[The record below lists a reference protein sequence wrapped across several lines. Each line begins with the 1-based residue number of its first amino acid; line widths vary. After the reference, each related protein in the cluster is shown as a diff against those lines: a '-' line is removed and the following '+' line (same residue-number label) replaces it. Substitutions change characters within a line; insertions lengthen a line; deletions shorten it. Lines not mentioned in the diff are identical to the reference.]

1 MTINRKNS
9 VVVPNKSVFWIAP
22 IAHLLLQQNFR
33 LFKMLILQSNLLAS
47 MEENRTNLLMRK
59 PEWLKTK
66 VPAGKTYI
74 AVRDIVDTHKLHT
87 ICTSGHCPNMH
98 ECWGRGTATLM
109 ILGDICTRSCGFCN
123 VKTGRPLPADFQEPE
138 RVADSVKKLNLKHV
152 VLTSVDRDDLKDGGA
167 AIWAMTIRAIRQQSP
182 GTTME
187 TLIPD
192 FDGKAELLQQLIDAA
207 PEVIS
212 HNLETVRRI
221 TPWVRSRA
229 KYDLSLKVLKYI
241 ADAGIKAKSGI
252 MLGLGETEAEVLE
265 TMDDLRAAG
274 VSIMTIGQYLQ
285 PTRNHLP
292 VKAFIHPDQFK
303 FYEEEGL
310 RRGFRFV
317 ESGPMVR
324 SSYHA
329 EKHIL

>member
-1 MTINRKNS
+1 MEDKRSNTI
-9 VVVPNKSVFWIAP
+9 
-22 IAHLLLQQNFR
+22 L
-33 LFKMLILQSNLLAS
+33 
-47 MEENRTNLLMRK
+47 RK
-59 PEWLKTK
+59 PEWLATK
-66 VPAGKTYI
+66 VPAGKSYLS
-74 AVRDIVDTHKLHT
+74 VRQIVETNKLHT

-123 VKTGRPLPADFQEPE
+123 VKTGRPLPADLEEPA
-138 RVADSVKKLNLKHV
+138 RVAESVRLMHLKHV

-167 AIWAMTIRAIRQQSP
+167 AIWAETIRAIKQLDP
-182 GTTME
+182 APTIE

-192 FDGKAELLQQLIDAA
+192 FDAKEELILQLVKAG

-229 KYDLSLKVLKYI
+229 KYDKSLKVLEI
-241 ADAGIKAKSGI
+241 LSASGVRTKSGI
-252 MLGLGETEAEVLE
+252 MLGLGETPEEVLE
-265 TMDDLRAAG
+265 TMDDMLKAG
-274 VSIMTIGQYLQ
+274 VQVMTIGQYLQ

-292 VKAFIHPDQFK
+292 VVEYIKPEQFAY
-303 FYEEEGL
+303 YETVGL
-310 RRGFRFV
+310 KRGFRHV
-317 ESGPMVR
+317 ESGPLVR

-329 EKHIL
+329 EKHLL

>member
-1 MTINRKNS
+1 
-9 VVVPNKSVFWIAP
+9 
-22 IAHLLLQQNFR
+22 
-33 LFKMLILQSNLLAS
+33 
-47 MEENRTNLLMRK
+47 MENQRTNIIMRK

-66 VPAGKTYI
+66 VPAGKTYLS
-74 AVRDIVDTHKLHT
+74 VREIVEKHKLHT

-123 VKTGRPLPADFQEPE
+123 VKTGRPLPADWQEPD
-138 RVADSVKKLNLKHV
+138 RVAESVKLMKLKHV

-167 AIWAMTIRAIRQQSP
+167 EIWAMTIKSIKRESP

-192 FDGKAELLQQLIDAA
+192 FDGKADLISKLIEAG

-212 HNLETVRRI
+212 HNLETVRRM

-229 KYDLSLKVLKYI
+229 KYDLSLQVLKII
-241 ADAGIKAKSGI
+241 AEAGVITKSGV
-252 MLGLGETEAEVLE
+252 MLGLGETQEEVLE
-265 TMDDLRAAG
+265 TMRDIRNTGAS
-274 VSIMTIGQYLQ
+274 VMTIGQYLQ
-285 PTRNHLP
+285 PTKNHLP
-292 VKAFIHPDQFK
+292 VKEFVTPAVFK
-303 FYEEEGL
+303 MYEEEGL
-310 RRGFRFV
+310 KMGFRHV